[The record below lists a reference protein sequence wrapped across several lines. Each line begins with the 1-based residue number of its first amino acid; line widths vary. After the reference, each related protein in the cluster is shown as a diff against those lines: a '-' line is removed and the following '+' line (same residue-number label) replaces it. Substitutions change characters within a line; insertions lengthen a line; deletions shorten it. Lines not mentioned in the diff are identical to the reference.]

1 MSIVYQVLSIDSL
14 DKTHQRVLL
23 SHVVQKKSI
32 AATIH
37 HLKVG
42 EMDQLLLQ
50 KDGEERV
57 YLIEGKFKDHSRM
70 CDFYSGETV
79 FVFTDDKE
87 MDYTNV
93 KNVATSP
100 VDYPIEEGDLLIV
113 AE

>member
-1 MSIVYQVLSIDSL
+1 MSIVYQVLSITYLKDSY
-14 DKTHQRVLL
+14 QRVRL

-32 AATIH
+32 AATVH

-50 KDGEERV
+50 KDGEEIA
-57 YLIEGKFKDHSRM
+57 YLIEGVYKDHSRM
-70 CDFYSGETV
+70 CGFRNGETV
-79 FVFTDDKE
+79 FVFTDDKK
-87 MDYTNV
+87 MVYTNV